1 MYDLIV
7 RIDVLYIMIRHLN
20 SKLPVYL
27 QNIIVR
33 GQYFLKIIKI
43 EYK

>member
-20 SKLPVYL
+20 SKLPVYC
-27 QNIIVR
+27 
-33 GQYFLKIIKI
+33 KIL
-43 EYK
+43 